1 MKILHYITDIT
12 SKDSKKNE
20 VVLTMISATAKSAEC
35 HLMTIVTL
43 PEDLDDMLRKEGV
56 QVHYVKKACLKNPIL
71 YLTAKKKIKKLL
83 NTVEPE
89 LLHIHGAWEHTA
101 GVIEKIA
108 RKKNIATIISTHGE
122 FNMDYINDG
131 FWKKRLVPLLMY
143 QIPMLRKCTCLLLL
157 SEEEKKKVY
166 SIVRKKRIEII
177 CEETDVT
184 KNNEEEKKEET
195 KDSIQSTLHKEDYS
209 TQLTSVY
216 QKAIDSI
223 YHLNITEEEKN
234 FVKRMVI
241 LSVTGIDKPYE
252 EKRKKKKKS
261 EEEFVPLQDTLDSLN
276 FRRISFYAYDE
287 DVTTLMMEGA
297 RQKELS
303 ISSFIEAENI
313 ERYPNKKA
321 KHRGSLEELD
331 IKPRKIRLPENE
343 KEELKSTLLIY
354 RAYKLQIKGLT
365 LRHLVELYKMFRY
378 ADFNEDIVGKELK
391 YYGAK
396 KFTKKLQKK
405 MWNMFEL
412 QRGYDIF

>member
-12 SKDSKKNE
+12 SKDSKKIEE
-20 VVLTMISATAKSAEC
+20 VLSMISATAKEAEC

-43 PEDLDDMLRKEGV
+43 PEDMDDMLRKEGV
-56 QVHYVKKACLKNPIL
+56 QVHYIKKTSLKNPIL
-71 YLTAKKKIKKLL
+71 YLTAKKKIIKLL
-83 NTVEPE
+83 NTIEPE
-89 LLHIHGAWEHTA
+89 LVHIHGAWEHTA
-101 GVIEKIA
+101 GVVEKTA

-122 FNMDYINDG
+122 FNMDYINDS
-131 FWKKRLVPLLMY
+131 FWKKRLLPLLMY

-166 SIVRKKRIEII
+166 SIVRKKRIEIT
-177 CEETDVT
+177 ENT
-184 KNNEEEKKEET
+184 
-195 KDSIQSTLHKEDYS
+195 EDYS
-209 TQLTSVY
+209 TQLTAVY

-234 FVKRMVI
+234 FVRRMVI

-252 EKRKKKKKS
+252 ERRKNKKRT
-261 EEEFVPLQDTLDSLN
+261 EEEHIPLQEALDSLN

-287 DVTTLMMEGA
+287 DVTTLMMEGV
-297 RQKELS
+297 RLKELS
-303 ISSFIEAENI
+303 ISSFVEAENI

-321 KHRGSLEELD
+321 KHRGSLEVLD

-354 RAYKLQIKGLT
+354 RAYKLKFKGLT

-405 MWNMFEL
+405 MWSMFEL